1 MAARVGF
8 GGRMI
13 PERRGE
19 PVFRSASGGVSG
31 KRMAASGSAAGQQF
45 DIPELCSVNSLAAV
59 VISAQLLAV
68 VVVLLS
74 GMLTWINFAIT
85 SLFVQWVA
93 LVSAGTLCSARPW
106 LMRLPAAA
114 GGVVAWLL
122 VVAVVALFSVLAEL
136 ILAGRFGSWIEGF
149 SGTTLLP
156 AATPDWSLVLR
167 TTLVGAILA
176 GMLLRY
182 LVVQQQLRDR
192 EQSELR
198 LRLQALQSRIRPHF
212 LFNSM
217 NIIASLIET
226 DPRTAERVVEDLSEL
241 FRASLNE
248 AGNQVPLQQELDLC
262 ERYVRIEQLRLGRRL
277 AVEWNVDVIPHD
289 VKIPLLTL
297 QPLLEN
303 AIYHGI
309 QPMPEGGVVNVQV
322 RMESGR
328 VAIDIDNPLPPAGM
342 AQRHAQGNRMALA
355 NIRSRLAVLYGEQA
369 LFESGEDGE
378 RFRIRLSYPLDE
390 EGLRR
395 EGAMA
400 AGDGRHG

>member
-1 MAARVGF
+1 
-8 GGRMI
+8 
-13 PERRGE
+13 
-19 PVFRSASGGVSG
+19 
-31 KRMAASGSAAGQQF
+31 MAASESAAGQQF
-45 DIPELCSVNSLAAV
+45 DIPDLCSVNALAAV

-68 VVVLLS
+68 VFVLLS
-74 GMLTWINFAIT
+74 GVLTWTHFAIL
-85 SLFVQWVA
+85 SLFVQWVS
-93 LVSAGTLCSARPW
+93 LVGAGTLCWARPS
-106 LMRLPAAA
+106 LMRLPPAA
-114 GGVVAWLL
+114 GGLLAWLL
-122 VVAVVALFSVLAEL
+122 LVSVVAVFSVLAEL
-136 ILAGRFGSWIEGF
+136 TLAGRFGSWIQGL

-156 AATPDWSLVLR
+156 ATTPDWSLVLR

-182 LVVQQQLRDR
+182 LVVQQQLRGR

-248 AGNQVPLQQELDLC
+248 AGNQVSLQQELDLC
-262 ERYVRIEQLRLGRRL
+262 ERYVRIEQLRLGQRL
-277 AVEWNVDVIPHD
+277 TVEWHMDVIPHD
-289 VKIPLLTL
+289 VRIPLLTL

-309 QPMPEGGVVNVQV
+309 QPMPEGGVVNVAV
-322 RMESGR
+322 RMEPGR
-328 VAIDIDNPLPPAGM
+328 VAIEIDNPLPPAGM

-369 LFESGEDGE
+369 VFESGEDGG

-390 EGLRR
+390 EGSRR

-400 AGDGRHG
+400 AEKGRQG

>member
-1 MAARVGF
+1 
-8 GGRMI
+8 
-13 PERRGE
+13 
-19 PVFRSASGGVSG
+19 
-31 KRMAASGSAAGQQF
+31 MAASDSAAGQRF

-59 VISAQLLAV
+59 VISAQLLAL

-74 GMLTWINFAIT
+74 GALNWMNFAVT
-85 SLFVQWVA
+85 SLFVQWLA
-93 LVSAGTLCSARPW
+93 LVGAGALCSARPW
-106 LMRLPAAA
+106 LLRLPAAA
-114 GGVVAWLL
+114 AGLLAWLL
-122 VVAVVALFSVLAEL
+122 VVGVVALFSLLAEL
-136 ILAGRFGSWIEGF
+136 ILARRLGGWVEGF
-149 SGTTLLP
+149 SGTPLLS

-226 DPRTAERVVEDLSEL
+226 DPRTAERVVEDLAEL

-248 AGNQVPLQQELDLC
+248 AGNQVSLQQELDLC
-262 ERYVRIEQLRLGRRL
+262 ERYVRIEQLRLGKRL
-277 AVEWNVDVIPHD
+277 RVEWKVDPILHAVR
-289 VKIPLLTL
+289 IPLLTL

-322 RMESGR
+322 RMEPQR
-328 VAIDIDNPLPPAGM
+328 VAIEIDNPLPPAGI
-342 AQRHAQGNRMALA
+342 AQGHAQGNRMALA
-355 NIRSRLAVLYGEQA
+355 NIRSRLAVLYGKA
-369 LFESGEDGE
+369 AVFEAQEDGE
-378 RFRIRLSYPLDE
+378 RFRIRLSYPLE
-390 EGLRR
+390 EGGPGR

-400 AGDGRHG
+400 AGDRRHE

>member
-1 MAARVGF
+1 MA
-8 GGRMI
+8 
-13 PERRGE
+13 
-19 PVFRSASGGVSG
+19 VSE
-31 KRMAASGSAAGQQF
+31 SAAGQRF
-45 DIPELCSVNSLAAV
+45 DIPELCSTNSLVAV
-59 VISAQLLAV
+59 VISAQLLAA

-74 GMLTWINFAIT
+74 GVLSWINFAVT

-93 LVSAGTLCSARPW
+93 LVGAGALCYARPW

-114 GGVVAWLL
+114 GGLLAWLL
-122 VVAVVALFSVLAEL
+122 VVAVVALFSVLTEVV
-136 ILAGRFGSWIEGF
+136 LAGRVGSWVTGI
-149 SGTTLLP
+149 SGAPLLP
-156 AATPDWSLVLR
+156 ATTPDWSLVLR

-226 DPRTAERVVEDLSEL
+226 DPPTAERVVEDLAEL

-248 AGNQVPLQQELDLC
+248 AGNQVSLQQELDLC
-262 ERYVRIEQLRLGRRL
+262 ERYVRIEQLRLGKRL
-277 AVEWNVDVIPHD
+277 TVDWQVDAIPHA
-289 VKIPLLTL
+289 VRIPLLTL

-322 RMESGR
+322 RMEPKR
-328 VAIDIDNPLPPAGM
+328 VAIEIDNPLPPAGT

-355 NIRSRLAVLYGEQA
+355 NIRSRLAVLYGERA
-369 LFESGEDGE
+369 VFEAAEDGE
-378 RFRIRLSYPLDE
+378 RFRIRLSYPLE
-390 EGLRR
+390 EDGLGRD
-395 EGAMA
+395 GAMA
-400 AGDGRHG
+400 TGTGGTDEHPRSR

>member
-1 MAARVGF
+1 
-8 GGRMI
+8 MI
-13 PERRGE
+13 PERQGNLAAQGN
-19 PVFRSASGGVSG
+19 SMAVSEN
-31 KRMAASGSAAGQQF
+31 AAGQRF

-68 VVVLLS
+68 VIVLLS
-74 GMLTWINFAIT
+74 GALSWINFAVT

-93 LVSAGTLCSARPW
+93 LVGAGTLCYTRPW
-106 LMRLPAAA
+106 LMRLPAAL
-114 GGVVAWLL
+114 GGVLAWLL
-122 VVAVVALFSVLAEL
+122 VVAVVGLFSVLAEL
-136 ILAGRFGSWIEGF
+136 VLAGRFASWIAGI
-149 SGTTLLP
+149 GG
-156 AATPDWSLVLR
+156 AAVPSTALPDWSLVLR

-226 DPRTAERVVEDLSEL
+226 DPRTAERVVEDLAEL

-248 AGNQVPLQQELDLC
+248 AGNQVSLQQELDLC
-262 ERYVRIEQLRLGRRL
+262 ERYVRIEQLRLGKRL
-277 AVEWNVDVIPHD
+277 TVEWKVDAIPHA
-289 VKIPLLTL
+289 VRIPLLTL

-309 QPMPEGGVVNVQV
+309 QPLPEGGVVSVQV
-322 RMESGR
+322 RMEPKR
-328 VAIDIDNPLPPAGM
+328 VAMEIDNPLPPAGM
-342 AQRHAQGNRMALA
+342 GQRHVHGNRMALA
-355 NIRSRLAVLYGEQA
+355 NIRSRLAVLYGDQA
-369 LFESGEDGE
+369 VFEAVEDGE
-378 RFRIRLSYPLDE
+378 RFRIRLSYPVEE
-390 EGLRR
+390 EGLER
-395 EGAMA
+395 EGAM
-400 AGDGRHG
+400 GTGGRDEYPRSR

>member
-1 MAARVGF
+1 
-8 GGRMI
+8 
-13 PERRGE
+13 
-19 PVFRSASGGVSG
+19 
-31 KRMAASGSAAGQQF
+31 MAASESAAGQRF
-45 DIPELCSVNSLAAV
+45 EIPKLCSVNSLAAV

-68 VVVLLS
+68 IVVLLS
-74 GMLTWINFAIT
+74 GALTWINFAIT

-93 LVSAGTLCSARPW
+93 LVGVGTLCFVRPW
-106 LMRLPAAA
+106 LMRLPPAA
-114 GGVVAWLL
+114 GGLSAWLL
-122 VVAVVALFSVLAEL
+122 LVGVVALFAVLAEL
-136 ILAGRFGSWIEGF
+136 VLAGRFGNWMGGF
-149 SGTTLLP
+149 SSTPLLP
-156 AATPDWSLVLR
+156 PATPDWSLVLR

-226 DPRTAERVVEDLSEL
+226 DPRTAERVVEDLAEL

-248 AGNQVPLQQELDLC
+248 AGNQVSLQQELDLC
-262 ERYVRIEQLRLGRRL
+262 ERYVRIEQLRLGKRL
-277 AVEWNVDVIPHD
+277 TVEWKMDAIPHG
-289 VKIPLLTL
+289 VRIPLLTV

-309 QPMPEGGVVNVQV
+309 QPMPEGGLVNVQV

-328 VAIDIDNPLPPAGM
+328 VTIEIDNPVPPEGIGH
-342 AQRHAQGNRMALA
+342 RHAQGNRMALA

-369 LFESGEDGE
+369 VFDAGEDGG

-390 EGLRR
+390 DGSGRG
-395 EGAMA
+395 GAMTT
-400 AGDGRHG
+400 GGGRQG

>member
-1 MAARVGF
+1 
-8 GGRMI
+8 
-13 PERRGE
+13 
-19 PVFRSASGGVSG
+19 
-31 KRMAASGSAAGQQF
+31 MAASESAAGQQF
-45 DIPELCSVNSLAAV
+45 EIPELCSANSLAAV

-74 GMLTWINFAIT
+74 GALTWISFAVT

-93 LVSAGTLCSARPW
+93 LAGAGTLCFARPW

-114 GGVVAWLL
+114 GGLAAWLL
-122 VVAVVALFSVLAEL
+122 VVVVVALFSVLAEL
-136 ILAGRFGSWIEGF
+136 ILVGRFGSWLGGI
-149 SGTTLLP
+149 SSTPLLP

-167 TTLVGAILA
+167 TTLVGGILA

-182 LVVQQQLRDR
+182 LLVQQQLRDR

-226 DPRTAERVVEDLSEL
+226 DPVTAERVVEDLSEL

-262 ERYVRIEQLRLGRRL
+262 ERYVRIEQLRLGKRL
-277 AVEWNVDVIPHD
+277 TVEWNVDAVPHD

-322 RMESGR
+322 RMQSSR
-328 VAIDIDNPLPPAGM
+328 VAIEIDNPMPPPGM

-355 NIRSRLAVLYGEQA
+355 NIRSRLAVLYGDQA
-369 LFESGEDGE
+369 VFETGEDGE

-390 EGLRR
+390 DGPGRK
-395 EGAMA
+395 GAKA

>member
-1 MAARVGF
+1 MLLPGVQAAQVRF
-8 GGRMI
+8 GERMI
-13 PERRGE
+13 PERQGNLASRGD
-19 PVFRSASGGVSG
+19 SMAVSE
-31 KRMAASGSAAGQQF
+31 SAAGQRF

-74 GMLTWINFAIT
+74 GVLSWINFAVT
-85 SLFVQWVA
+85 SLFVQWLA
-93 LVSAGTLCSARPW
+93 LVGAGTLCYTRPW
-106 LMRLPAAA
+106 LMRFPAAL
-114 GGVVAWLL
+114 GGLLAWLL
-122 VVAVVALFSVLAEL
+122 VVGVVALFSVLAEL
-136 ILAGRFGSWIEGF
+136 VLAGRFGSSVAGV
-149 SGTTLLP
+149 SGLP
-156 AATPDWSLVLR
+156 VPSAVGPDWSLVLR

-182 LVVQQQLRDR
+182 LVLQQQLRDR

-226 DPRTAERVVEDLSEL
+226 DPRTAERVVEDLAEL

-248 AGNQVPLQQELDLC
+248 AGNQVSLQQELDLC
-262 ERYVRIEQLRLGRRL
+262 ERYVRIEQLRLGKRL
-277 AVEWNVDVIPHD
+277 TVAWQVDAIPHA
-289 VKIPLLTL
+289 VRIPLLTL

-309 QPMPEGGVVNVQV
+309 QPLPEGGVVNVRV
-322 RMESGR
+322 RVEPQR
-328 VAIDIDNPLPPAGM
+328 VALEIDNPLPPAGQS
-342 AQRHAQGNRMALA
+342 QRHAQGNRMALA
-355 NIRSRLAVLYGEQA
+355 NIRSRLAVLYGERA
-369 LFESGEDGE
+369 VFEAGEDGE
-378 RFRIRLSYPLDE
+378 RFRIRLSYPLE
-390 EGLRR
+390 EEELGR

-400 AGDGRHG
+400 AGDRRQG

>member
-1 MAARVGF
+1 
-8 GGRMI
+8 MI
-13 PERRGE
+13 PERQGIL
-19 PVFRSASGGVSG
+19 ASRG
-31 KRMAASGSAAGQQF
+31 KRMAVSESAAGQQF
-45 DIPELCSVNSLAAV
+45 DIPELCTVNSLAAV

-74 GMLTWINFAIT
+74 GGLTWINFAVT

-93 LVSAGTLCSARPW
+93 LVGAGTLCFARAW

-114 GGVVAWLL
+114 GGLLAWLL
-122 VVAVVALFSVLAEL
+122 VVGVVALFSVLAEL
-136 ILAGRFGSWIEGF
+136 LLAGHFGSWIAGL
-149 SGTTLLP
+149 SATPSLP
-156 AATPDWSLVLR
+156 AAAPDWTLVLR

-182 LVVQQQLRDR
+182 LIVQQQLRDR

-226 DPRTAERVVEDLSEL
+226 DPRTAERVVEDLAEL

-248 AGNQVPLQQELDLC
+248 AGNQVSLQQELDLC
-262 ERYVRIEQLRLGRRL
+262 DRYVRIEQLRLGKRL
-277 AVEWNVDVIPHD
+277 KVEWQVDAIPHE
-289 VKIPLLTL
+289 VRIPLLTL
-297 QPLLEN
+297 QSLLEN

-322 RMESGR
+322 RMEPKR
-328 VAIDIDNPLPPAGM
+328 IAIEIDNPLPPAGM

-355 NIRSRLAVLYGEQA
+355 NIRSRLTVLYGEQA
-369 LFESGEDGE
+369 AFEAFEDGE
-378 RFRIRLSYPLDE
+378 RFRIRLSYPLAE
-390 EGLRR
+390 NGPGRERAMGEGDR
-395 EGAMA
+395 
-400 AGDGRHG
+400 RHG